1 MLKLLAFDFET
12 AGGETPIYGGQKKP
26 KIRLDARKAT
36 PKLLSWAT
44 ETSSGILQPDEYKE
58 LLPALANPDIIKL
71 GHNLAYDLG
80 LIRAAVGHRF
90 PVVNLF
96 DSMIANQLLIAGL
109 YENSLGKSGLKA
121 VVKDLLGAELDKGMQ
136 KSDWSGVHSA
146 EQLSYALKDSE
157 ILIQLYP
164 VLKEK
169 LEEAGLTRVA
179 QIEFD
184 CLPMTIEAMQTGLP
198 LDIPGVQQ
206 KVADLTRIIEDG
218 EKAIKII
225 ATAAGWRSPSADKKR
240 RQLNLASSQ
249 HLKALLQAVYGED
262 AVKDSSE
269 ATIKAL
275 LQQQPDKPLAG
286 QLREL
291 KKYQMQQRFLR
302 SWLKNHDHGRL
313 YSSYQQIGTRT
324 GRYTSSG
331 PNAQQISKEL
341 RYLFRAD
348 PGRVLVECDYSNIE
362 MRLAAEISGEPTLL
376 RLYHE
381 GADLHKVT
389 AAKVFGVQV
398 EEVTAEQRKTAKVIN
413 FGALYG
419 GGIPY
424 LMEAIPSL
432 SKNDAEKYL
441 EAFKAGYPGLLRYWD
456 KCKNESLRVMV
467 NSKEYHV
474 ARSALGRLEY
484 VPRRD
489 EATGKLHKKLKNRL
503 VNVPIQA
510 TGVDLF
516 KLASGLLYQEFCKPE
531 YADFNFLLSLH
542 DSVLLECSVGRAQ
555 ECADLVN
562 WVFMMAAGEIF
573 HDAPCAA
580 DIKIGSDWSFQEA
593 KAEVKKA

>member
-1 MLKLLAFDFET
+1 MKLLAFDFET
-12 AGGETPIYGGQKKP
+12 AGGATQVYGGQKKP

-44 ETSSGILQPDEYKE
+44 ESGSGLLQPEEYVT
-58 LLPALANPDIIKL
+58 LLPVLANPDVVKI

-90 PVVNLF
+90 PVANLF
-96 DSMIANQLLIAGL
+96 DSMIAYQLLIAGL
-109 YENSLGKSGLKA
+109 YENSLGKSGLKL
-121 VVKDLLGAELDKGMQ
+121 VIKDLLGIEIDKGLQ
-136 KSDWSGVHSA
+136 KSDWSGIHTA

-157 ILIQLYP
+157 ILIKLYP

-169 LEEAGLTRVA
+169 LEDAGLVRVA

-184 CLPMTIEAMQTGLP
+184 CIPMTVEAMQTGLP
-198 LDIPGVQQ
+198 LDIPGVQT
-206 KVADLTRIIEDG
+206 KIASLTQTIEDG
-218 EKAIKII
+218 EKAIKTI
-225 ATAAGWRSPSADKKR
+225 ARDTGWVAPSRDKRKR
-240 RQLNLASSQ
+240 RLNLASSQ
-249 HLKALLQAVYGED
+249 HLTILLQRVYGKGV
-262 AVKDSSE
+262 VKDSSE
-269 ATIKAL
+269 VTIKAL
-275 LQQQPDKPLAG
+275 LQQQPEKPLAG
-286 QLREL
+286 MLKEL
-291 KKYQMQQRFLR
+291 KKHQMQQRFLR
-302 SWLKNHDHGRL
+302 AWLKNHDQGRL
-313 YSSYQQIGTRT
+313 YSSYVQIGTRT

-331 PNAQQISKEL
+331 PNAQQIDKSL
-341 RYLFRAD
+341 RYLFRAGV
-348 PGRVLVECDYSNIE
+348 GRSFVECDYSNIE

-389 AAKVFGVQV
+389 ASKVFGVPV
-398 EEVTAEQRKTAKVIN
+398 DEVTKEQRQTAKVIN

-432 SKNDAEKYL
+432 TKEEALAYL
-441 EAFKAGYPGLLRYWD
+441 DAFKAGYPGLLTYWD
-456 KCKNESLRVMV
+456 RCKNKSLRVVV

-503 VNVPIQA
+503 VNVPIQS

-516 KLASGLLYQEFCKPE
+516 KLASGLLYKEFCKPE

-542 DSVLLECSVGRAQ
+542 DSVLLECPTERAE
-555 ECADLVN
+555 ECAELVN
-562 WVFMMAAGEIF
+562 RVFMVAAGEIF
-573 HDAPCAA
+573 QDAPCKA
-580 DIKIGSDWSFQEA
+580 DVKVGSDWSFAEA
-593 KAEVKKA
+593 SA